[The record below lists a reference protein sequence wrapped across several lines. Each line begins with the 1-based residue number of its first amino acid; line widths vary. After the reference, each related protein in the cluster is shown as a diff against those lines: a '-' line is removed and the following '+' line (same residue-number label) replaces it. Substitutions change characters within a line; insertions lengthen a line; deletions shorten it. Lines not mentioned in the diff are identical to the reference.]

1 MLAKFFLPALFFS
14 GISGSFQL
22 LITFFE
28 NLLVSAE
35 ELVFGS
41 NITNGAVQPFF
52 IVITNVLGNLDS
64 GFFEGEGHPRSNAF
78 VFDGFVITLQF
89 AVTLRIKG

>member
-1 MLAKFFLPALFFS
+1 MKIFLLQAFLFS
-14 GISGSFQL
+14 GFSGCFQL

-52 IVITNVLGNLDS
+52 VVITNVLGNLVS
-64 GFFEGEGHPRSNAF
+64 GFVEGEGHPRPDAF